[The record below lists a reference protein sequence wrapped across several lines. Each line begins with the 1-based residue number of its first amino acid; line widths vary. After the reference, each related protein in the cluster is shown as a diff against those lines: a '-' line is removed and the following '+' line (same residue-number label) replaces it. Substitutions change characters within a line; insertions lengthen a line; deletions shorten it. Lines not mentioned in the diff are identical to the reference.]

1 MSRKRVLI
9 TATMA
14 VTIVAAVYATFW
26 LLGQRGPEPSIA
38 TETTP
43 DQTQAATPDASEDA
57 APETSQ
63 DASELA
69 PATEG
74 TPIKLYVP
82 AGSGRSLA
90 TEQQEIQL
98 EDSVQKQ
105 VRQVVE
111 LLVRRSASFPGGV
124 EVREVFITSQGVAY
138 VDFSPEFVQDHPGGT
153 SAEALTVFGLSHT
166 LVVNFPVIKTVKIL
180 VEGREIQTIAGHL
193 DLTISYGRAPD
204 YLRPTSER
212 SESRNNEAS

>member
-1 MSRKRVLI
+1 MSRKGVLI

-14 VTIVAAVYATFW
+14 VTMIVAAVYATFW
-26 LLGQRGPEPSIA
+26 LLGQPDPEPTVA
-38 TETTP
+38 PETTP
-43 DQTQAATPDASEDA
+43 NQTQAAAPEASE
-57 APETSQ
+57 E
-63 DASELA
+63 ASEPA

-74 TPIKLYVP
+74 IQIKLYVP

-90 TEQQEIQL
+90 TEEQEIQL

-138 VDFSPEFVQDHPGGT
+138 VDFSPELVQDHPGGT
-153 SAEALTVFGLSHT
+153 SAEELTVFGLSHT

-204 YLRPTSER
+204 YLRPKSER

>member
-1 MSRKRVLI
+1 MSRKGVLI
-9 TATMA
+9 TGTMA
-14 VTIVAAVYATFW
+14 VTMIVAAVYGTFW
-26 LLGQRGPEPSIA
+26 LLGQPDPEPTVA
-38 TETTP
+38 PETTP
-43 DQTQAATPDASEDA
+43 NQTQAATPEASEPEPA
-57 APETSQ
+57 A
-63 DASELA
+63 
-69 PATEG
+69 EG
-74 TPIKLYVP
+74 VQIKLYVP

-90 TEQQEIQL
+90 TEEQEIQL

-138 VDFSPEFVQDHPGGT
+138 VDFSPELVQDHPGGT
-153 SAEALTVFGLSHT
+153 SAEELTVFGLSHT

-204 YLRPTSER
+204 YLRPKSER